1 VSKRHIIGYEP
12 SGAPIRRD
20 VVAQTSPKGRPIPF
34 IGGGA
39 PGPDEQRLTVIDARL
54 VEIASELEAI
64 EALPEPEG
72 EDAQR
77 SQALSDRATLSDEL
91 IAEAEELNTE
101 RAPYATR
108 IARRAAVLGQARELA
123 GAGGPSVTER
133 GDAGGANDHS
143 VQVRTGLRTTSGRI
157 ADPYRELDAVR
168 SMRIDAREMV
178 HRARTAIEDGPDYML
193 DEHKEQADLIV
204 RRASKRQKPLMA
216 QHMLLTGSEPYRE
229 MFENYMYSPMDFAQR
244 AALSLTN
251 ANGGYLV
258 PFTLDPTVILT
269 NTGSANPYR
278 QISAV
283 KRTATNNWN
292 GVASTGMNAAWL
304 AEAGVVA
311 DNSPTFSNI
320 QITPQ
325 KAAAWVFGSY
335 EILEDSDFE
344 TELPG
349 LLADAK
355 DRLEEAAFATGLG
368 SGSGQPKG
376 IITAATTLVTGAD
389 TTTHTIAIGDVYAVQ
404 AALPARFRRNASWVA
419 SISAIN
425 RFRQL
430 DTAGGSSYW
439 TNLGQGQ
446 PERLLGGGIFESTT
460 VAAYTGAA
468 AGQLIAVYGD
478 FNQFAIVDRIGMSVM
493 YEPMVK
499 DPTTARPTG
508 QGGWF
513 AFWRVGSDALV
524 PGAFR
529 VMKTG

>member
-108 IARRAAVLGQARELA
+108 IARRAAVLGQVRELA

-143 VQVRTGLRTTSGRI
+143 VQVRTGLRTTTGRI

-320 QITPQ
+320 QITRRKRRRGCSVRTRSWRTPTSRRSCRVCSPTRRTGWRRPRSRPV
-325 KAAAWVFGSY
+325 WVPVRASRRA
-335 EILEDSDFE
+335 SS
-344 TELPG
+344 PP
-349 LLADAK
+349 
-355 DRLEEAAFATGLG
+355 RR
-368 SGSGQPKG
+368 P
-376 IITAATTLVTGAD
+376 LVTGAD
-389 TTTHTIAIGDVYAVQ
+389 TTGGGHRRRRRVRGAGGAAGPVPAQRQRGWLLSRRSTRFAVSSTPPV
-404 AALPARFRRNASWVA
+404 APATGRTWARASRSGCWVVA
-419 SISAIN
+419 S
-425 RFRQL
+425 
-430 DTAGGSSYW
+430 Y
-439 TNLGQGQ
+439 
-446 PERLLGGGIFESTT
+446 ESTT
-460 VAAYTGAA
+460 VAAYTVVCRRHEA
-468 AGQLIAVYGD
+468 
-478 FNQFAIVDRIGMSVM
+478 DRRVRRLQRSS
-493 YEPMVK
+493 PSS
-499 DPTTARPTG
+499 TG
-508 QGGWF
+508 S
-513 AFWRVGSDALV
+513 ACR
-524 PGAFR
+524 
-529 VMKTG
+529 